1 MFFHNSY
8 LFVAMTP
15 NGAYL
20 SQWLRNANLAPE
32 NGQRHSTIIIGATMT
47 AIKISRIPIFPW
59 GLVNAHLIESE
70 HGCIL
75 VDAGLPGYE
84 HKFEEALAIR
94 GLSFRDVK
102 LIIITHAHVDH
113 AGGAARLRELTRAPV
128 LAHEGDLE
136 YFNRRVP
143 MTFCP
148 TGWFGRLF
156 LKTGLMIEPY
166 IGFEPDI
173 LLSNEEAVDL
183 GKYGIP
189 GVVKHTPGHTAGS
202 ISVELSTKEAL
213 VGDLISSGILLGGIV
228 RTGRAKRPPFEDDPQ
243 VVSSEL
249 QRMVNAGMERFYM
262 GHGGPLDASEV
273 RRHAQ
278 TLVAMAR

>member
-1 MFFHNSY
+1 M
-8 LFVAMTP
+8 
-15 NGAYL
+15 
-20 SQWLRNANLAPE
+20 APE
-32 NGQRHSTIIIGATMT
+32 NDLNQSHSTIKIGATMT
-47 AIKISRIPIFPW
+47 AIKISRIPILPL
-59 GLVNAHLIESE
+59 GLVNAHLIEGE

-84 HKFEEALAIR
+84 RKFEAALATR
-94 GLSFRDVK
+94 GLSFSDVK

-113 AGGAARLRELTRAPV
+113 AGGVARLRELTRAPV

-136 YFNRRVP
+136 FFSRRVP

-148 TGWFGRLF
+148 TGLFGRLF
-156 LKTGLMIEPY
+156 LKTGLVIEPY

-183 GKYGIP
+183 GRYGIP
-189 GVVKHTPGHTAGS
+189 GVVKHTPGHTTGS
-202 ISVELSTKEAL
+202 ISVELLTKEAL

-249 QRMVNAGMERFYM
+249 QRMVNAGIERFYM
-262 GHGGPLDASEV
+262 GHGGPLNASEV